1 MLHVSLHNI
10 HIHAPVGLYSQ
21 EQIIH
26 NSFEVDID
34 VSTIALID
42 EEWPLIDY
50 TNLNAIVQ
58 DIFLK
63 EEKLLENIVKNIFN
77 AIKTEFPFVQK
88 IKIKVRKLN
97 PPMQGN
103 VGYAQV
109 AFES

>member
-1 MLHVSLHNI
+1 MLSVSLHNI

-21 EQIIH
+21 EQILH
-26 NSFEVDID
+26 NRFEVDID
-34 VSTIALID
+34 VSTDLSID
-42 EEWPLIDY
+42 NEWPLIDY
-50 TNLNAIVQ
+50 TSLNTIVQ
-58 DIFLK
+58 HVFLK

-77 AIKTEFPFVQK
+77 AIKAEFPFIQK

>member
-34 VSTIALID
+34 VSAVAVID

-50 TNLNAIVQ
+50 TSLNAIVHRV
-58 DIFLK
+58 FLK

-77 AIKTEFPFVQK
+77 AIKTEFPFVEK
-88 IKIKVRKLN
+88 IKIKVRKLS
-97 PPMQGN
+97 PPMPGH

-109 AFES
+109 CFES

>member
-1 MLHVSLHNI
+1 MLSVSLHNI

-21 EQIIH
+21 EQILH
-26 NSFEVDID
+26 NSFEVDVD
-34 VSTIALID
+34 VSTNLSID
-42 EEWPLIDY
+42 NEWPLIDY
-50 TNLNAIVQ
+50 TSLNAIVQ
-58 DIFLK
+58 HVFLK

-77 AIKTEFPFVQK
+77 AIKAEFPFIQK